1 MFWYFIMYF
10 FTQTNFKTGYD
21 VESLLLTNSKHLF
34 LLWMKMFSHLF
45 WKGLWVGISI
55 RDIFSPLSTSLL
67 FHPLLTEA
75 NCYLGIGRYNFSLP
89 RAPIAPPS
97 TPLKYGIIFHIC
109 NPYFFMRI
117 NVRFAFYS
125 CVYFLHKDGNQPVRV
140 CRLVRGLVGWSVGW
154 LVGWSIKLSRLF
166 RRQYWIQK
174 DLSFIS
180 QNWIDLNNVRD
191 IYLFNFRLGN

>member
-1 MFWYFIMYF
+1 MYF
-10 FTQTNFKTGYD
+10 FMQTNFKTAYD

-55 RDIFSPLSTSLL
+55 RDIFSPLSTSFLL
-67 FHPLLTEA
+67 IPLLTEA
-75 NCYLGIGRYNFSLP
+75 NCYLGIVRYNFSLP

-125 CVYFLHKDGNQPVRV
+125 CVYLHKDGNQPVCV
-140 CRLVRGLVGWSVGW
+140 GRLVRG

>member
-10 FTQTNFKTGYD
+10 FMQTNFKTGYD
-21 VESLLLTNSKHLF
+21 VETLLNEFKTFIPPLNENVSL
-34 LLWMKMFSHLF
+34 SHLF

-75 NCYLGIGRYNFSLP
+75 NCYLGIMRYNFSLP

-154 LVGWSIKLSRLF
+154 LVGLLNYQDSLDDNIGFRKICLLSVK
-166 RRQYWIQK
+166 IE
-174 DLSFIS
+174 
-180 QNWIDLNNVRD
+180 
-191 IYLFNFRLGN
+191 